1 MIPKGGEVL
10 FVSLLLKD
18 INFCLF
24 DLWVFIFV
32 YIFAY
37 CYCVNKNDTKMK
49 TGKKHIILYVIL
61 LLLVFVSCSDRRT
74 VIGVSQCS
82 DDIWRQKVNRE
93 IKIGQYQYK
102 NVDVVFASADNN
114 GQRQA
119 RQIDS
124 LVKAKVDLLVVAPSD
139 VKTVAPAIERAYR
152 AGIPVILYDRR
163 IESTHYTAYIG
174 TDNVAIGKEV
184 ADYLA
189 HQLQGRG
196 TVVEITGE
204 RGSTPVAD
212 RHRGFMQG
220 MKAFPQIQVVT
231 LEGDWNLAGAKKL
244 MRQYMDA
251 GKPVDAVF
259 GHNDAEAWGAQ
270 QAAKEKNREKQMLF
284 VGIDGLPGENQGVDL
299 VDKGVMTASYIYPTK
314 GETIVPL
321 AMNIL
326 QGKPYKRMNYFQSAL
341 VTAENAKL
349 IDMQYKEIEGQT
361 ADLNTIYSSINE
373 YMKMYRWQKII
384 SILAVAVVVLLLI
397 MIFYRRKVRRE
408 KEKLNEQ
415 RKQMADDKIAF
426 FTNVSH
432 QLRTP
437 LTLVSGPLN
446 RLMQADNYTEE
457 QKMLLQ
463 VVSRNVGQLETLT
476 ADVLNFKEQVD
487 AMNQA
492 STDEACEKELSQH
505 VLRDSRH
512 QMLLQQDVE
521 ELSTILIVDDNED
534 IRSYLRVLLAG
545 QYYVIEASDGQNG
558 LRLAKESVPDLI
570 VSDVMMPV
578 MDGLTFCS
586 KIKEDEVTSHIPVI
600 LLTAR
605 SDESQRIEGYEHGA
619 DAYITKP
626 FNDHLLLV
634 RISNL
639 LQARRQKK
647 NDEAKQ
653 MLSAEDIQTDEP
665 GERMFLERFKKAAK
679 SHIGDA
685 NLRMDD
691 LGSELSLSKVQMY
704 RKVKALTG
712 KTPAEV
718 LREMRMQ
725 KAYSLLKQTDKTI
738 SEVAAEVG
746 FAIPGYFS
754 ACFKKQFGINP
765 TELRD

>member
-1 MIPKGGEVL
+1 M
-10 FVSLLLKD
+10 
-18 INFCLF
+18 
-24 DLWVFIFV
+24 WVFIFV

-82 DDIWRQKVNRE
+82 DDLWRQKVNRE

-152 AGIPVILYDRR
+152 AGIPVILYDRM

-299 VDKGVMTASYIYPTK
+299 VAKGVMTASYIYPTK
-314 GETIVPL
+314 GEAIVPL

-349 IDMQYKEIEGQT
+349 IDMQYKEIEDQT

-373 YMKMYRWQKII
+373 YMKMYQWQKII
-384 SILAVAVVVLLLI
+384 SILAVAVVLLLLI

-463 VVSRNVGQLETLT
+463 VVLRNVGQLETLT

-492 STDEACEKELSQH
+492 SADEACEKELSQH

-605 SDESQRIEGYEHGA
+605 SEESQRIEGYEHGA

-626 FNDHLLLV
+626 FSDHLLLV

-639 LQARRQKK
+639 LQARRQRK

>member
-1 MIPKGGEVL
+1 
-10 FVSLLLKD
+10 
-18 INFCLF
+18 
-24 DLWVFIFV
+24 
-32 YIFAY
+32 
-37 CYCVNKNDTKMK
+37 MK

-82 DDIWRQKVNRE
+82 DDLWRQKVNRE

-152 AGIPVILYDRR
+152 AGIPVILYDRM

-270 QAAKEKNREKQMLF
+270 QAAKEKNRDKQMLF

-314 GETIVPL
+314 GEVIVPL
-321 AMNIL
+321 AMKIL
-326 QGKPYKRMNYFQSAL
+326 QGKPYKRMNYFLSAL

-361 ADLNTIYSSINE
+361 ANLNAICSSINE

-408 KEKLNEQ
+408 KEKLNKQ
-415 RKQMADDKIAF
+415 RKQMADEKIAF
-426 FTNVSH
+426 FTNASH

-437 LTLVSGPLN
+437 LTLVSGPLSQ
-446 RLMQADNYTEE
+446 LMKDDNYTDE

-476 ADVLNFKEQVD
+476 ADVLNFKDQVD
-487 AMNQA
+487 VMNQA
-492 STDEACEKELSQH
+492 STDEASEKELSQH

-521 ELSTILIVDDNED
+521 ELSTILVVDDNED
-534 IRSYLRVLLAG
+534 IRTYLRVLLSDH
-545 QYYVIEASDGQNG
+545 YYVIEASDGQNG

-605 SDESQRIEGYEHGA
+605 SEESQRIEGYEHGA
-619 DAYITKP
+619 DAYLTKP
-626 FNDHLLLV
+626 FSAHLLLA

-639 LQARRQKK
+639 LQARRQRK
-647 NDEAKQ
+647 NMDAKNV
-653 MLSAEDIQTDEP
+653 LSAEFIQAEAP
-665 GERMFLERFKKAAK
+665 GERMFLERFKKVAK
-679 SHIGDA
+679 SHIGNA

>member
-1 MIPKGGEVL
+1 
-10 FVSLLLKD
+10 
-18 INFCLF
+18 
-24 DLWVFIFV
+24 
-32 YIFAY
+32 
-37 CYCVNKNDTKMK
+37 MK
-49 TGKKHIILYVIL
+49 TGKKYIILYVIL

-82 DDIWRQKVNRE
+82 DDLWRQKVNRE

-152 AGIPVILYDRR
+152 AGIPVILYDRM

-174 TDNVAIGKEV
+174 TDNVAIGREV

-299 VDKGVMTASYIYPTK
+299 VAKGVMTASYIYPTK

-384 SILAVAVVVLLLI
+384 NILAVAVVLLLLI

-463 VVSRNVGQLETLT
+463 VVSRNVGQLENLT

-492 STDEACEKELSQH
+492 SADEACEKELSQH

-605 SDESQRIEGYEHGA
+605 SEESQRIEGYEHGA

-626 FNDHLLLV
+626 FSDHLLLV

-639 LQARRQKK
+639 LQARRQRK

>member
-1 MIPKGGEVL
+1 
-10 FVSLLLKD
+10 
-18 INFCLF
+18 
-24 DLWVFIFV
+24 
-32 YIFAY
+32 
-37 CYCVNKNDTKMK
+37 MK
-49 TGKKHIILYVIL
+49 TGKKYIILYVIL

-82 DDIWRQKVNRE
+82 DDLWRQKVNRE

-152 AGIPVILYDRR
+152 AGIPVILYDRM

-174 TDNVAIGKEV
+174 TDNVAIGREV

-270 QAAKEKNREKQMLF
+270 QAAKEKNCEKQMLF

-299 VDKGVMTASYIYPTK
+299 VAKGVMTASYIYPTK
-314 GETIVPL
+314 GEAIVPL

-349 IDMQYKEIEGQT
+349 IDMQYKEIEDQT

-463 VVSRNVGQLETLT
+463 VVLRNVGQLETLT

-492 STDEACEKELSQH
+492 SADEACEKELSQH

-605 SDESQRIEGYEHGA
+605 SEESQRIEGYEHGA

-626 FNDHLLLV
+626 FSDHLLLV

-639 LQARRQKK
+639 LQARRQRK

-754 ACFKKQFGINP
+754 VCFKKQFGINP

>member
-1 MIPKGGEVL
+1 
-10 FVSLLLKD
+10 
-18 INFCLF
+18 
-24 DLWVFIFV
+24 
-32 YIFAY
+32 
-37 CYCVNKNDTKMK
+37 MK

-82 DDIWRQKVNRE
+82 DDLWRQKVNRE

-152 AGIPVILYDRR
+152 AGIPVILYDRM

-174 TDNVAIGKEV
+174 TDNVAIGREV

-189 HQLQGRG
+189 HQLKGRG
-196 TVVEITGE
+196 MVVEITGE

-314 GETIVPL
+314 GENIVPL

-349 IDMQYKEIEGQT
+349 IDMQYKEIEDQT

-384 SILAVAVVVLLLI
+384 SILAVAVVLLLLI

-492 STDEACEKELSQH
+492 LADEACEKELSQH

-605 SDESQRIEGYEHGA
+605 SEESQRIEGYEHGA

-626 FNDHLLLV
+626 FSDHLLLV

-639 LQARRQKK
+639 LQARRQRK

>member
-1 MIPKGGEVL
+1 
-10 FVSLLLKD
+10 
-18 INFCLF
+18 
-24 DLWVFIFV
+24 
-32 YIFAY
+32 
-37 CYCVNKNDTKMK
+37 MK

-82 DDIWRQKVNRE
+82 DDLWRQKVNRE

-139 VKTVAPAIERAYR
+139 VKTVTPAIERAYR
-152 AGIPVILYDRR
+152 AGIPVILYDRM

-174 TDNVAIGKEV
+174 TDNVAIGREV

-299 VDKGVMTASYIYPTK
+299 VAKGVMTASYIYPTK
-314 GETIVPL
+314 GEAIVPL

-349 IDMQYKEIEGQT
+349 IDMQYKEIEDQT

-384 SILAVAVVVLLLI
+384 SILAVAVVLLLLI

-463 VVSRNVGQLETLT
+463 VVLRNVGQLETLT

-492 STDEACEKELSQH
+492 SADEACEKELSQH

-605 SDESQRIEGYEHGA
+605 SEESQRIEGYEHGA

-626 FNDHLLLV
+626 FSDHLLLV

-639 LQARRQKK
+639 LQARRQRK

>member
-1 MIPKGGEVL
+1 
-10 FVSLLLKD
+10 
-18 INFCLF
+18 
-24 DLWVFIFV
+24 
-32 YIFAY
+32 
-37 CYCVNKNDTKMK
+37 MK

-82 DDIWRQKVNRE
+82 DDLWRQKVNRE

-152 AGIPVILYDRR
+152 AGIPVILYDRM

-314 GETIVPL
+314 GEAIVPL

-326 QGKPYKRMNYFQSAL
+326 QGKLYKRMNYFQSAL

-349 IDMQYKEIEGQT
+349 IDMQYKEIEDQT

-384 SILAVAVVVLLLI
+384 SILAVAVVLLLLI
-397 MIFYRRKVRRE
+397 MIFYRRKVRWE

-605 SDESQRIEGYEHGA
+605 SEESQRIEGYEHGA

-626 FNDHLLLV
+626 FSDHLLLV

-639 LQARRQKK
+639 LQARRQRK

-679 SHIGDA
+679 SHIGNA

>member
-1 MIPKGGEVL
+1 MTKGGEVL

-82 DDIWRQKVNRE
+82 DDLWRQKVNRE

-152 AGIPVILYDRR
+152 AGIPVILYDRM

-251 GKPVDAVF
+251 SKPVDAVF

-361 ADLNTIYSSINE
+361 VNLNAIYSSIND

-408 KEKLNEQ
+408 KEKLNKQ
-415 RKQMADDKIAF
+415 RKQMADEKIAF

-605 SDESQRIEGYEHGA
+605 SEESQRIEGYEHGA

-626 FNDHLLLV
+626 FSDNLLLV

-639 LQARRQKK
+639 LQARRQRK

>member
-1 MIPKGGEVL
+1 
-10 FVSLLLKD
+10 
-18 INFCLF
+18 
-24 DLWVFIFV
+24 
-32 YIFAY
+32 
-37 CYCVNKNDTKMK
+37 MK

-82 DDIWRQKVNRE
+82 DDLWRQKVNRE

-119 RQIDS
+119 QQIDS

-152 AGIPVILYDRR
+152 AGIPVILYDRM

-463 VVSRNVGQLETLT
+463 VVLRNVGQLETLT
-476 ADVLNFKEQVD
+476 ADVFNFKEQVD

-492 STDEACEKELSQH
+492 SADEACEKELSQH

-605 SDESQRIEGYEHGA
+605 SEESQRIEGYEHGA

-626 FNDHLLLV
+626 FSDHLLLV

-639 LQARRQKK
+639 LQARRQRK

>member
-1 MIPKGGEVL
+1 
-10 FVSLLLKD
+10 
-18 INFCLF
+18 
-24 DLWVFIFV
+24 
-32 YIFAY
+32 
-37 CYCVNKNDTKMK
+37 MK

-82 DDIWRQKVNRE
+82 DDLWRQKVNRE

-152 AGIPVILYDRR
+152 AGIPVILYDRM

-174 TDNVAIGKEV
+174 TDNVAIGREV

-299 VDKGVMTASYIYPTK
+299 VAKGVMTASYIYPTK

-384 SILAVAVVVLLLI
+384 SILAVAVVLLLLI

-492 STDEACEKELSQH
+492 SADEACEKELSQH

-605 SDESQRIEGYEHGA
+605 SEESQRIEGYEHGA

-626 FNDHLLLV
+626 FSDHLLLV

-639 LQARRQKK
+639 LQARRQRK

>member
-1 MIPKGGEVL
+1 M
-10 FVSLLLKD
+10 
-18 INFCLF
+18 F

-32 YIFAY
+32 YIFAC

-82 DDIWRQKVNRE
+82 DDLWRQKVNRE

-152 AGIPVILYDRR
+152 AGIPVILYDRM

-349 IDMQYKEIEGQT
+349 IDMQYKEIEDQT

-384 SILAVAVVVLLLI
+384 SILAVAVVLLLLI

-463 VVSRNVGQLETLT
+463 VVLRNVGQLETLT

-492 STDEACEKELSQH
+492 SADEACEKELSQH

-605 SDESQRIEGYEHGA
+605 SEESQRIEGYEHGA

-626 FNDHLLLV
+626 FSDHLLLV

-639 LQARRQKK
+639 LQARRQRK

>member
-1 MIPKGGEVL
+1 
-10 FVSLLLKD
+10 
-18 INFCLF
+18 
-24 DLWVFIFV
+24 
-32 YIFAY
+32 
-37 CYCVNKNDTKMK
+37 MK

-82 DDIWRQKVNRE
+82 DDLWRQKVNRE

-124 LVKAKVDLLVVAPSD
+124 LVKTKVDLLVVAPSD

-152 AGIPVILYDRR
+152 AGIPVILYDRM

-251 GKPVDAVF
+251 SKPVDAVF

-492 STDEACEKELSQH
+492 STDEASEKELSQH

-605 SDESQRIEGYEHGA
+605 SEESQRIEGYEHGA

-626 FNDHLLLV
+626 FSDHLLLV

-639 LQARRQKK
+639 LQARRQRK

>member
-1 MIPKGGEVL
+1 M
-10 FVSLLLKD
+10 
-18 INFCLF
+18 
-24 DLWVFIFV
+24 WVFIFV

-82 DDIWRQKVNRE
+82 DDLWRQKVNRE

-152 AGIPVILYDRR
+152 AGIPVILYDRM

-299 VDKGVMTASYIYPTK
+299 VAKGVMTASYIYPTK
-314 GETIVPL
+314 GEAIVPL

-349 IDMQYKEIEGQT
+349 IDMQYKEIEDQT

-384 SILAVAVVVLLLI
+384 SILAVAVVLLLLI

-457 QKMLLQ
+457 QKILLQ
-463 VVSRNVGQLETLT
+463 VVLRNVGQLENLT

-492 STDEACEKELSQH
+492 SADEACEKELSQH

-605 SDESQRIEGYEHGA
+605 SEESQRIEGYEHGA

-626 FNDHLLLV
+626 FSDHLLLV

-639 LQARRQKK
+639 LQARRQRK

>member
-1 MIPKGGEVL
+1 M
-10 FVSLLLKD
+10 
-18 INFCLF
+18 F

-32 YIFAY
+32 YIFAC

-82 DDIWRQKVNRE
+82 DDLWRQKVNRE

-152 AGIPVILYDRR
+152 AGIPVILYDRM

-270 QAAKEKNREKQMLF
+270 QAAKEKNRDKQMLF

-349 IDMQYKEIEGQT
+349 IDMQYKEIEDQT

-463 VVSRNVGQLETLT
+463 VVLRNVGQLETLT

-492 STDEACEKELSQH
+492 SADEACEKELSLH

-605 SDESQRIEGYEHGA
+605 SEESQRIEGYEHGA

-626 FNDHLLLV
+626 FSDHLLLV

-639 LQARRQKK
+639 LQARRQRK

>member
-1 MIPKGGEVL
+1 M
-10 FVSLLLKD
+10 
-18 INFCLF
+18 
-24 DLWVFIFV
+24 WVFIFV

-152 AGIPVILYDRR
+152 AGIPVILYDRM

-299 VDKGVMTASYIYPTK
+299 VAKGVMTASYIYPTK
-314 GETIVPL
+314 GEAIVPL

-349 IDMQYKEIEGQT
+349 IDMQYKEIEDQT

-384 SILAVAVVVLLLI
+384 NILAVAVVLLLLI

-476 ADVLNFKEQVD
+476 ADVLNFKDQVD

-492 STDEACEKELSQH
+492 SADETSEKELSQH

-605 SDESQRIEGYEHGA
+605 SEESQRIEGYEHGA

-626 FNDHLLLV
+626 FSDHLLLV

-639 LQARRQKK
+639 LQARRQRK
-647 NDEAKQ
+647 NDEARQ

>member
-1 MIPKGGEVL
+1 MTKGGEVL

-82 DDIWRQKVNRE
+82 DDLWRQKVNRE

-124 LVKAKVDLLVVAPSD
+124 LVKTKVDLLVVAPSD

-152 AGIPVILYDRR
+152 AGIPVILYDRM

-270 QAAKEKNREKQMLF
+270 QASKEKNREKQMLF

-426 FTNVSH
+426 FTNVSL

-463 VVSRNVGQLETLT
+463 VVLRNVGQLETLT

-605 SDESQRIEGYEHGA
+605 SEESQRIEGYEHGA

-626 FNDHLLLV
+626 FSDNLLLV

-639 LQARRQKK
+639 LQARRQRK

>member
-1 MIPKGGEVL
+1 
-10 FVSLLLKD
+10 
-18 INFCLF
+18 
-24 DLWVFIFV
+24 
-32 YIFAY
+32 
-37 CYCVNKNDTKMK
+37 MK

-82 DDIWRQKVNRE
+82 DDLWRQKVNRE

-124 LVKAKVDLLVVAPSD
+124 LVKTKVDLLVVAPSD
-139 VKTVAPAIERAYR
+139 VKTVAPAIERAYC
-152 AGIPVILYDRR
+152 AGIPVILYDRM

-314 GETIVPL
+314 GEAIVPL

-349 IDMQYKEIEGQT
+349 IDMQYKEIEDQT

-463 VVSRNVGQLETLT
+463 VVLRNVGQLETLT

-492 STDEACEKELSQH
+492 SADEACEKELSQH

-545 QYYVIEASDGQNG
+545 LYYVIEASDGQNG

-605 SDESQRIEGYEHGA
+605 SEESQRIEGYEHGA

-626 FNDHLLLV
+626 FSDHLLLV

-639 LQARRQKK
+639 LQARRQRK

-685 NLRMDD
+685 NFRMDD

>member
-1 MIPKGGEVL
+1 
-10 FVSLLLKD
+10 
-18 INFCLF
+18 
-24 DLWVFIFV
+24 
-32 YIFAY
+32 
-37 CYCVNKNDTKMK
+37 MK
-49 TGKKHIILYVIL
+49 IGKKHIILYVVL
-61 LLLVFVSCSDRRT
+61 LLLVLVSCSDRRT

-82 DDIWRQKVNRE
+82 DDLWRQKVNRE

-124 LVKAKVDLLVVAPSD
+124 LVKTKVDLLVVAPSD

-152 AGIPVILYDRR
+152 AGIPVILYDRM

-270 QAAKEKNREKQMLF
+270 QAAKEKNRDKQMLF

-314 GETIVPL
+314 GEAIVPL

-349 IDMQYKEIEGQT
+349 IDMQYKEIEDQT
-361 ADLNTIYSSINE
+361 ADLNTIYLSINE

-408 KEKLNEQ
+408 KEKLNKQ
-415 RKQMADDKIAF
+415 RKQMADEKIAF

-437 LTLVSGPLN
+437 LTLVSGPLSQ
-446 RLMQADNYTEE
+446 LMKDDNFTDE

-463 VVSRNVGQLETLT
+463 VVTRNVKQLENLT
-476 ADVLNFKEQVD
+476 TDVLNFKAQVD
-487 AMNQA
+487 AMHEVTSNQL
-492 STDEACEKELSQH
+492 SDQEVSQH

-521 ELSTILIVDDNED
+521 ELSTILVVDDNED
-534 IRSYLRVLLAG
+534 IRTYLRVLLSDH
-545 QYYVIEASDGQNG
+545 YYVIEASDGQNG

-600 LLTAR
+600 
-605 SDESQRIEGYEHGA
+605 
-619 DAYITKP
+619 P
-626 FNDHLLLV
+626 
-634 RISNL
+634 
-639 LQARRQKK
+639 
-647 NDEAKQ
+647 
-653 MLSAEDIQTDEP
+653 
-665 GERMFLERFKKAAK
+665 
-679 SHIGDA
+679 
-685 NLRMDD
+685 
-691 LGSELSLSKVQMY
+691 
-704 RKVKALTG
+704 
-712 KTPAEV
+712 
-718 LREMRMQ
+718 
-725 KAYSLLKQTDKTI
+725 
-738 SEVAAEVG
+738 
-746 FAIPGYFS
+746 
-754 ACFKKQFGINP
+754 
-765 TELRD
+765 

>member
-1 MIPKGGEVL
+1 M
-10 FVSLLLKD
+10 
-18 INFCLF
+18 
-24 DLWVFIFV
+24 WVFIFV
-32 YIFAY
+32 YIFAC

-49 TGKKHIILYVIL
+49 TRKKHIILYVIL

-82 DDIWRQKVNRE
+82 DDLWRQKVNRE

-124 LVKAKVDLLVVAPSD
+124 LVKTKVDLLVVAPSD

-152 AGIPVILYDRR
+152 AGIPVILYDRM
-163 IESTHYTAYIG
+163 IESTHYTAYLG

-314 GETIVPL
+314 GEAIVPL

-361 ADLNTIYSSINE
+361 ANLNAIYSSIND

-384 SILAVAVVVLLLI
+384 SILAVAVVLLLLI

-457 QKMLLQ
+457 QQMLLQ

-605 SDESQRIEGYEHGA
+605 SEESQRIEGYEHGA

-626 FNDHLLLV
+626 FSDHLLLV

-639 LQARRQKK
+639 LQARRQRK

>member
-1 MIPKGGEVL
+1 
-10 FVSLLLKD
+10 
-18 INFCLF
+18 
-24 DLWVFIFV
+24 
-32 YIFAY
+32 
-37 CYCVNKNDTKMK
+37 MK
-49 TGKKHIILYVIL
+49 TGKKHIILYVVL
-61 LLLVFVSCSDRRT
+61 LLLVLVSCSDRRT

-124 LVKAKVDLLVVAPSD
+124 LVKTKVDLLVVAPSD
-139 VKTVAPAIERAYR
+139 AKTVAPAIERAYR
-152 AGIPVILYDRR
+152 AGIPVILYDRM

-244 MRQYMDA
+244 MRQYVDA

-270 QAAKEKNREKQMLF
+270 QAAKEKNRDKQILF

-314 GETIVPL
+314 GEAIVPL

-361 ADLNTIYSSINE
+361 VNLNAIYSSIND

-408 KEKLNEQ
+408 KEKLNKQ
-415 RKQMADDKIAF
+415 RKQMADEKIAF

-476 ADVLNFKEQVD
+476 ADVLNFKDQVD

-492 STDEACEKELSQH
+492 TADEASEKKLSQH

-586 KIKEDEVTSHIPVI
+586 KIKEDVVTSHIPVI

-754 ACFKKQFGINP
+754 A
-765 TELRD
+765 

>member
-1 MIPKGGEVL
+1 
-10 FVSLLLKD
+10 
-18 INFCLF
+18 
-24 DLWVFIFV
+24 
-32 YIFAY
+32 
-37 CYCVNKNDTKMK
+37 MK

-82 DDIWRQKVNRE
+82 DDLWRQKVNRE

-124 LVKAKVDLLVVAPSD
+124 LVKTKVDLLVVAPSD

-152 AGIPVILYDRR
+152 AGIPVILYDRM

-314 GETIVPL
+314 GEAIVPL

-361 ADLNTIYSSINE
+361 ANLNAIYSSIND

-384 SILAVAVVVLLLI
+384 SILAVAVVLLLLI

-408 KEKLNEQ
+408 KEKLNKQ

-463 VVSRNVGQLETLT
+463 VVLRNVGQLETLT

-487 AMNQA
+487 VMNQA
-492 STDEACEKELSQH
+492 SADEACEKELSQH

-605 SDESQRIEGYEHGA
+605 SEESQRIEGYEHGA

-626 FNDHLLLV
+626 FSDHLLLV

-639 LQARRQKK
+639 LQARRQRK

>member
-1 MIPKGGEVL
+1 
-10 FVSLLLKD
+10 
-18 INFCLF
+18 
-24 DLWVFIFV
+24 
-32 YIFAY
+32 
-37 CYCVNKNDTKMK
+37 MK
-49 TGKKHIILYVIL
+49 TGKKHIILYVVL
-61 LLLVFVSCSDRRT
+61 LLLVLVSCSDRRT

-124 LVKAKVDLLVVAPSD
+124 LVKTKVDLLVVAPSD

-152 AGIPVILYDRR
+152 AGIPVILYDRM

-270 QAAKEKNREKQMLF
+270 QAAKEKNRDKQMLF

-314 GETIVPL
+314 GEAIVPL

-361 ADLNTIYSSINE
+361 VNLNAIYSSIND

-408 KEKLNEQ
+408 KEKLNKQ
-415 RKQMADDKIAF
+415 RKQMADEKIAF

-437 LTLVSGPLN
+437 LTLVSGPLSQ
-446 RLMQADNYTEE
+446 LMKDDNFTDE

-463 VVSRNVGQLETLT
+463 VVTRNVKQLENLT
-476 ADVLNFKEQVD
+476 TDVLNFKDQVD

-492 STDEACEKELSQH
+492 TADEASEKELSQH

-605 SDESQRIEGYEHGA
+605 SEESQRIEGYEHGA

-626 FNDHLLLV
+626 FSDHLLLV

-639 LQARRQKK
+639 LQARRQRK

-665 GERMFLERFKKAAK
+665 G
-679 SHIGDA
+679 
-685 NLRMDD
+685 
-691 LGSELSLSKVQMY
+691 
-704 RKVKALTG
+704 
-712 KTPAEV
+712 
-718 LREMRMQ
+718 
-725 KAYSLLKQTDKTI
+725 
-738 SEVAAEVG
+738 
-746 FAIPGYFS
+746 
-754 ACFKKQFGINP
+754 
-765 TELRD
+765 

>member
-1 MIPKGGEVL
+1 M
-10 FVSLLLKD
+10 
-18 INFCLF
+18 
-24 DLWVFIFV
+24 WVFIFV
-32 YIFAY
+32 YIFAC

-82 DDIWRQKVNRE
+82 DDLWRQKVNRE

-152 AGIPVILYDRR
+152 AGIPVILYDRM

-174 TDNVAIGKEV
+174 TDNVAIGREV

-189 HQLQGRG
+189 HQLKGRG
-196 TVVEITGE
+196 MVVEITGE

-349 IDMQYKEIEGQT
+349 IDMQYKEIEDQT

-384 SILAVAVVVLLLI
+384 SILAVAVVLLLLI

-457 QKMLLQ
+457 QQMLLQ

-492 STDEACEKELSQH
+492 SADEACEKELSQH

-605 SDESQRIEGYEHGA
+605 SEESQRIEGYEHGA

-626 FNDHLLLV
+626 FSDHLLLV

-639 LQARRQKK
+639 LQARRQRK
-647 NDEAKQ
+647 NDEGKQ

>member
-1 MIPKGGEVL
+1 
-10 FVSLLLKD
+10 
-18 INFCLF
+18 
-24 DLWVFIFV
+24 
-32 YIFAY
+32 
-37 CYCVNKNDTKMK
+37 MK
-49 TGKKHIILYVIL
+49 TGKKHIILYVVL
-61 LLLVFVSCSDRRT
+61 LLLVLVSCSDRRT

-124 LVKAKVDLLVVAPSD
+124 LVKTKVDLLVVAPSD

-152 AGIPVILYDRR
+152 AGIPVILYDRM

-174 TDNVAIGKEV
+174 TDNVTIGKEV

-189 HQLQGRG
+189 HQLQCRG

-270 QAAKEKNREKQMLF
+270 QAAKEKNRDKQILF

-314 GETIVPL
+314 GEAIVPL

-361 ADLNTIYSSINE
+361 VNLNAIYSSIND

-408 KEKLNEQ
+408 KEKLNKQ
-415 RKQMADDKIAF
+415 RKQMADEKIAF

-476 ADVLNFKEQVD
+476 ADVLNFKYQVD

-492 STDEACEKELSQH
+492 TADEVSEKELSQH

-521 ELSTILIVDDNED
+521 ELSTILVVDDNED

-545 QYYVIEASDGQNG
+545 RKRMMRPSRCFRQKTYRPMNQVSVCSWSG
-558 LRLAKESVPDLI
+558 LRRQPSCISVTP
-570 VSDVMMPV
+570 
-578 MDGLTFCS
+578 TF
-586 KIKEDEVTSHIPVI
+586 VWT
-600 LLTAR
+600 TWA
-605 SDESQRIEGYEHGA
+605 Q
-619 DAYITKP
+619 
-626 FNDHLLLV
+626 N
-634 RISNL
+634 
-639 LQARRQKK
+639 
-647 NDEAKQ
+647 
-653 MLSAEDIQTDEP
+653 
-665 GERMFLERFKKAAK
+665 
-679 SHIGDA
+679 
-685 NLRMDD
+685 
-691 LGSELSLSKVQMY
+691 
-704 RKVKALTG
+704 
-712 KTPAEV
+712 
-718 LREMRMQ
+718 
-725 KAYSLLKQTDKTI
+725 
-738 SEVAAEVG
+738 
-746 FAIPGYFS
+746 
-754 ACFKKQFGINP
+754 
-765 TELRD
+765 

>member
-1 MIPKGGEVL
+1 
-10 FVSLLLKD
+10 
-18 INFCLF
+18 
-24 DLWVFIFV
+24 
-32 YIFAY
+32 
-37 CYCVNKNDTKMK
+37 MK

-82 DDIWRQKVNRE
+82 DDLWRQKVNRE

-124 LVKAKVDLLVVAPSD
+124 LVNAKVDLLVVAPSD

-152 AGIPVILYDRR
+152 AGIPVILYDRM

-361 ADLNTIYSSINE
+361 ANLNAIYSSIND

-384 SILAVAVVVLLLI
+384 SILAVAVVLLLLI

-408 KEKLNEQ
+408 KEKLNKQ

-463 VVSRNVGQLETLT
+463 VVLRNVGQLETLT

-487 AMNQA
+487 VMNQA
-492 STDEACEKELSQH
+492 SADEACEKELSQH

-605 SDESQRIEGYEHGA
+605 SEESQRIEGYEHGA

-626 FNDHLLLV
+626 FSDHLLLV

-639 LQARRQKK
+639 LQARRQRK

>member
-1 MIPKGGEVL
+1 
-10 FVSLLLKD
+10 
-18 INFCLF
+18 
-24 DLWVFIFV
+24 
-32 YIFAY
+32 
-37 CYCVNKNDTKMK
+37 MK
-49 TGKKHIILYVIL
+49 IGKKHIILYVVL
-61 LLLVFVSCSDRRT
+61 LLLVLVSCSDRRT

-124 LVKAKVDLLVVAPSD
+124 LVKTKVDLLVVAPSD

-152 AGIPVILYDRR
+152 AGIPVILYDRM

-270 QAAKEKNREKQMLF
+270 QAAKEKNRDKQMLF

-314 GETIVPL
+314 GEAIVPL

-361 ADLNTIYSSINE
+361 ANLNAIYSSIND

-408 KEKLNEQ
+408 KEKLNKQ
-415 RKQMADDKIAF
+415 RKQMADEKIAF
-426 FTNVSH
+426 FTNASH

-437 LTLVSGPLN
+437 LTLVSGPLSQ
-446 RLMQADNYTEE
+446 LMKDDNYTDE

-476 ADVLNFKEQVD
+476 ADVLNFKDQVD

-492 STDEACEKELSQH
+492 TADEASEKELSQH

-679 SHIGDA
+679 LHIGDA

-754 ACFKKQFGINP
+754 ARFKKQFGINP

>member
-1 MIPKGGEVL
+1 MTKGGEVL

-82 DDIWRQKVNRE
+82 DDLWRQKVNRE

-152 AGIPVILYDRR
+152 AGIPVILYDRM

-299 VDKGVMTASYIYPTK
+299 VAKGVMTASYIYPTK
-314 GETIVPL
+314 GEAIVPL

-361 ADLNTIYSSINE
+361 VNLNAIYSSIND

-408 KEKLNEQ
+408 KEKLNKQ

>member
-1 MIPKGGEVL
+1 
-10 FVSLLLKD
+10 
-18 INFCLF
+18 
-24 DLWVFIFV
+24 
-32 YIFAY
+32 
-37 CYCVNKNDTKMK
+37 MK
-49 TGKKHIILYVIL
+49 TRKKHIILYVIL

-82 DDIWRQKVNRE
+82 DDLWRQKVNRE

-152 AGIPVILYDRR
+152 AGIPVILYDRM

-174 TDNVAIGKEV
+174 TDNVAIGREV

-251 GKPVDAVF
+251 SKPVDAVF

-299 VDKGVMTASYIYPTK
+299 VAKGVMTASYIYPTK
-314 GETIVPL
+314 GEAIVPL

-349 IDMQYKEIEGQT
+349 IDMQYKEIEDQT

-384 SILAVAVVVLLLI
+384 SILAVAVVLLLLI

-487 AMNQA
+487 AMNKA
-492 STDEACEKELSQH
+492 SADEACEKELSQH

-605 SDESQRIEGYEHGA
+605 SEESQRIEGYEHGA

-626 FNDHLLLV
+626 FSDHLLLV

-639 LQARRQKK
+639 LQARRQRK

>member
-1 MIPKGGEVL
+1 MTKGGEVL

-82 DDIWRQKVNRE
+82 DDLWRQKVNRE

-152 AGIPVILYDRR
+152 AGIPVILYDRM

-189 HQLQGRG
+189 HPLQGRG

-299 VDKGVMTASYIYPTK
+299 VAKGVMTASYIYPTK
-314 GETIVPL
+314 GEAIVPL

-463 VVSRNVGQLETLT
+463 VVLRNVGQLETLT

-492 STDEACEKELSQH
+492 SADEACEKELSQH

-605 SDESQRIEGYEHGA
+605 SEESQRIEGYEHGA

-626 FNDHLLLV
+626 FSDHLLLV

-639 LQARRQKK
+639 LQARRQRK

>member
-1 MIPKGGEVL
+1 M
-10 FVSLLLKD
+10 
-18 INFCLF
+18 
-24 DLWVFIFV
+24 WVFIFV
-32 YIFAY
+32 YIFAC

-49 TGKKHIILYVIL
+49 TRKKHIILYVIL

-82 DDIWRQKVNRE
+82 DDLWRQKVNRE

-152 AGIPVILYDRR
+152 AGIPVILYDRM

-220 MKAFPQIQVVT
+220 MKVFPQIQVVT

-314 GETIVPL
+314 GEAIVPL

-349 IDMQYKEIEGQT
+349 IDMQYKEIEDQT

-492 STDEACEKELSQH
+492 SADEACEKELSQH

-605 SDESQRIEGYEHGA
+605 SEESQRIEGYEHGA

-626 FNDHLLLV
+626 FSDHLLLV

-639 LQARRQKK
+639 LQARRQRK
-647 NDEAKQ
+647 NDEGKQ

-679 SHIGDA
+679 SHIGNA

>member
-1 MIPKGGEVL
+1 
-10 FVSLLLKD
+10 
-18 INFCLF
+18 
-24 DLWVFIFV
+24 
-32 YIFAY
+32 
-37 CYCVNKNDTKMK
+37 MK
-49 TGKKHIILYVIL
+49 TGKKHIILYVVL
-61 LLLVFVSCSDRRT
+61 LLLVLVSCSDRRT

-152 AGIPVILYDRR
+152 AGIPVILYDRM

-231 LEGDWNLAGAKKL
+231 LESDWNLAGAKKL

-270 QAAKEKNREKQMLF
+270 QAAKEKNRDKQILF

-314 GETIVPL
+314 GEAIVPL

-361 ADLNTIYSSINE
+361 VNLNAIYSSIND

-408 KEKLNEQ
+408 KEKLNKQ
-415 RKQMADDKIAF
+415 RKQMADEKIAF

-476 ADVLNFKEQVD
+476 ADVLNFKDQVD
-487 AMNQA
+487 VMNQA
-492 STDEACEKELSQH
+492 STDEASEKELSQH

-521 ELSTILIVDDNED
+521 ELSTILVVDDNED
-534 IRSYLRVLLAG
+534 IRTYLRVLLSDH
-545 QYYVIEASDGQNG
+545 YYVIEASDGQNG

>member
-1 MIPKGGEVL
+1 MTKGGEVL

-82 DDIWRQKVNRE
+82 DDLWRQKVNRE

-124 LVKAKVDLLVVAPSD
+124 LVKTKVDLLVVAPSD

-152 AGIPVILYDRR
+152 AGIPVILYDRM

-231 LEGDWNLAGAKKL
+231 LESDWNLAGAKKL

-299 VDKGVMTASYIYPTK
+299 VAKGVMTASYIYPTK

-361 ADLNTIYSSINE
+361 VNLNAIYSSIND

-408 KEKLNEQ
+408 KEKLNKQ

-521 ELSTILIVDDNED
+521 ELSTILVVDDNED

-605 SDESQRIEGYEHGA
+605 SEESQRIEGYEHGA

-639 LQARRQKK
+639 LQARRQRK

-665 GERMFLERFKKAAK
+665 GERMFLERFKKVAK

>member
-1 MIPKGGEVL
+1 M
-10 FVSLLLKD
+10 
-18 INFCLF
+18 
-24 DLWVFIFV
+24 WVFIFV

-82 DDIWRQKVNRE
+82 DDLWRQKVNRE
-93 IKIGQYQYK
+93 IKIGQYQYR
-102 NVDVVFASADNN
+102 NVDVVFASADNK

-152 AGIPVILYDRR
+152 AGIPVILYDRM

-174 TDNVAIGKEV
+174 TDNVAIGREV

-212 RHRGFMQG
+212 RHRGFTQG

-349 IDMQYKEIEGQT
+349 IDMQYKEIEDQT

-384 SILAVAVVVLLLI
+384 SILAVAVVLLLLI

-463 VVSRNVGQLETLT
+463 VVLRNVGQLENLT

-605 SDESQRIEGYEHGA
+605 SEESQRIEGYEHGA

-626 FNDHLLLV
+626 FSDHLLLV

-639 LQARRQKK
+639 LQARRQRK

>member
-1 MIPKGGEVL
+1 M
-10 FVSLLLKD
+10 SLLLKD

-32 YIFAY
+32 YIFAC

-82 DDIWRQKVNRE
+82 DDLWRQKVNRE

-152 AGIPVILYDRR
+152 AGIPVILYDRM

-270 QAAKEKNREKQMLF
+270 QAAKEKNRDKQILF

-314 GETIVPL
+314 GEAIVPL

-361 ADLNTIYSSINE
+361 VNLNAIYSSIND

-408 KEKLNEQ
+408 KEKLNKQ
-415 RKQMADDKIAF
+415 RKQMADEKIAF

-476 ADVLNFKEQVD
+476 ADVLNFKDQVD

-492 STDEACEKELSQH
+492 TADEASEKELSQH

>member
-1 MIPKGGEVL
+1 M
-10 FVSLLLKD
+10 
-18 INFCLF
+18 
-24 DLWVFIFV
+24 WVFIFV

-82 DDIWRQKVNRE
+82 DDLWRQKVNRE

-152 AGIPVILYDRR
+152 AGIPVILYDRM

-299 VDKGVMTASYIYPTK
+299 VAKGVMTASYIYPTK
-314 GETIVPL
+314 GEAIVPL

-349 IDMQYKEIEGQT
+349 IDMQYKEIEDQT

-384 SILAVAVVVLLLI
+384 SILAVAVVLLLLI

-463 VVSRNVGQLETLT
+463 VVLRNVGQLETLT

-492 STDEACEKELSQH
+492 SADEACEKELSQH

-605 SDESQRIEGYEHGA
+605 SEESQRIEGYEHGA

-626 FNDHLLLV
+626 FSDHLLLV

-639 LQARRQKK
+639 LQARRQRK

>member
-1 MIPKGGEVL
+1 M
-10 FVSLLLKD
+10 
-18 INFCLF
+18 
-24 DLWVFIFV
+24 WVFIFV

-49 TGKKHIILYVIL
+49 TSKKHIILYVIL

-82 DDIWRQKVNRE
+82 DDLWRQKVNRE

-152 AGIPVILYDRR
+152 AGIPVILYDRM

-270 QAAKEKNREKQMLF
+270 QAAKEKNRDKQMLF

-314 GETIVPL
+314 GENIVPL

-349 IDMQYKEIEGQT
+349 IDMQYKEIEDQT
-361 ADLNTIYSSINE
+361 ADLNTIYSSIND

-384 SILAVAVVVLLLI
+384 SILAVAVVLLLLI

-463 VVSRNVGQLETLT
+463 VVSRNVGQLENLT

-492 STDEACEKELSQH
+492 SADEACEKELSQH

-605 SDESQRIEGYEHGA
+605 SEESQRIEGYEHGA

-626 FNDHLLLV
+626 FSDHLLLV

-639 LQARRQKK
+639 LQARRQRK
-647 NDEAKQ
+647 NDEGKQ

>member
-1 MIPKGGEVL
+1 
-10 FVSLLLKD
+10 
-18 INFCLF
+18 
-24 DLWVFIFV
+24 
-32 YIFAY
+32 
-37 CYCVNKNDTKMK
+37 MK

-82 DDIWRQKVNRE
+82 DDLWRQKVNRE

-152 AGIPVILYDRR
+152 AGIPVILYDRM

-174 TDNVAIGKEV
+174 TDNVAIGREV

-196 TVVEITGE
+196 MVVEITGE

-299 VDKGVMTASYIYPTK
+299 VAKGVMTASYIYPTK
-314 GETIVPL
+314 GEAIVPL

-384 SILAVAVVVLLLI
+384 NILAVAVVVLLLI

-463 VVSRNVGQLETLT
+463 VVLRNVGQLETLT

-492 STDEACEKELSQH
+492 SADEACEKELSQH

-605 SDESQRIEGYEHGA
+605 SEESQRIEGYEHGA

-626 FNDHLLLV
+626 FSDHLLLV

-639 LQARRQKK
+639 LQARRQRK

>member
-1 MIPKGGEVL
+1 M
-10 FVSLLLKD
+10 
-18 INFCLF
+18 
-24 DLWVFIFV
+24 WVFIFV
-32 YIFAY
+32 YIFAC

-82 DDIWRQKVNRE
+82 DDLWRQKVNRE

-124 LVKAKVDLLVVAPSD
+124 LVKTKVDLLVVAPSD

-152 AGIPVILYDRR
+152 AGIPVILYDRM

-349 IDMQYKEIEGQT
+349 IDMQYKEIEDQT

-384 SILAVAVVVLLLI
+384 SILAVAVVLLLLI

-463 VVSRNVGQLETLT
+463 VVMRNVGQLETLT

-492 STDEACEKELSQH
+492 SADEACEKELSQH

-570 VSDVMMPV
+570 VCDVMMPV

-605 SDESQRIEGYEHGA
+605 SEESQRIEGYEHGA

-626 FNDHLLLV
+626 FSDHLLLV

-639 LQARRQKK
+639 LQARRQRK
-647 NDEAKQ
+647 NDEGKQ

>member
-1 MIPKGGEVL
+1 M
-10 FVSLLLKD
+10 
-18 INFCLF
+18 
-24 DLWVFIFV
+24 WVFIFV
-32 YIFAY
+32 YIFAF

-82 DDIWRQKVNRE
+82 DDLWRQKVNRE

-152 AGIPVILYDRR
+152 AGIPVILYDRM

-299 VDKGVMTASYIYPTK
+299 VAKGVMTASYIYPTK
-314 GETIVPL
+314 GESIVPL

-349 IDMQYKEIEGQT
+349 IDMQYKEIEDQT

-384 SILAVAVVVLLLI
+384 NILAVAVVLLLLI

-463 VVSRNVGQLETLT
+463 VVLRNVGQLETLT

-492 STDEACEKELSQH
+492 SADESCEKELSQH

-605 SDESQRIEGYEHGA
+605 SEESQRIEGYEHGA

-626 FNDHLLLV
+626 FSDHLLLV

-639 LQARRQKK
+639 LQARRQRK